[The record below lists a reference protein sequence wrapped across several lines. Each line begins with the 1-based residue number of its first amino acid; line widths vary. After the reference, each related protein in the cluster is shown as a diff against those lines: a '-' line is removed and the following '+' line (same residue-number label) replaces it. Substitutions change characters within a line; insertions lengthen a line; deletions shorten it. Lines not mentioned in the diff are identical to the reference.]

1 MKKNIALVMGG
12 FSGEHQI
19 SINSGCQV
27 YESLDKDKYSVY
39 KIVVGSFD
47 NGVID
52 RQQWYWLADDGT
64 RRPID
69 RSDFTVTDNGQKV
82 RFDLAFII
90 IHGNPGE
97 NGVLQGYFDLLGI
110 RYTTCGFYT
119 SSLTFNKG
127 YCNAVVRSYHIVKV
141 AKSRLYYKGQH
152 VDTKDIKE
160 RLGFPVFVKPA
171 SGGSSVATTKVKR
184 MEELMPA
191 IEEAFTED
199 DAVLIEEFVQG
210 REFDCG
216 VMKIKGKKYVFPI
229 TEIIPIGGHEFFDYA
244 AKYDGFS
251 NEVTPAEVDGAVAEE
266 IQDVSSKLYDLL
278 NCRGVVRFDYIYN
291 EERQRLTF
299 LEVNT
304 IPGQSA
310 ESIVPKQARAMGIS
324 TAQLYEMIIEDAL
337 GE

>member
-199 DAVLIEEFVQG
+199 DAVLVEEFVQG